1 MLITLSL
8 IKSIYQDYVTT
19 FKIDIFRAMNHI
31 NYVNSVMHEINEMTD
46 NIYESLVDEDSGELK
61 YNIQRMIK
69 ILKDID
75 KSHGE
80 EKDL

>member
-80 EKDL
+80 DKDL

>member
-61 YNIQRMIK
+61 YNIHRLIK

-80 EKDL
+80 DKDL

>member
-1 MLITLSL
+1 
-8 IKSIYQDYVTT
+8 
-19 FKIDIFRAMNHI
+19 MNHI

-46 NIYESLVDEDSGELK
+46 SIYESLVDEDSHELK
-61 YNIQRMIK
+61 ESIYRLIK

-80 EKDL
+80 DKGL

>member
-46 NIYESLVDEDSGELK
+46 NIYESLVDEDSGQLK
-61 YNIQRMIK
+61 YNIHRLIK

-80 EKDL
+80 DKDL

>member
-1 MLITLSL
+1 
-8 IKSIYQDYVTT
+8 
-19 FKIDIFRAMNHI
+19 MNHI

-61 YNIQRMIK
+61 YNIHRLIK

-75 KSHGE
+75 KSNGE
-80 EKDL
+80 DKDL

>member
-61 YNIQRMIK
+61 YNIHRMIK